1 MVLGSVS
8 HVVQSLE
15 FPRVVLQRLIVAMN
29 MLSPETQLSLLERI
43 KGKDETAWI
52 EFTNKYAGVLQKWC
66 RKWNLQATDA
76 QDIVQDTLLA
86 VMVGISSFEH
96 RGLGSFRAWMK
107 TIAWRCW
114 KDALAKA
121 ERRQNHEL
129 LIDPNQT
136 STAGNELE
144 AAFDALIVQELLQ
157 TSIERVRERIEEK
170 SWDVF
175 RLTALESSPAIE
187 VAERLGMKIEAVYA
201 ARCRVQRMITQE
213 FRRLD
218 QQR

>member
-1 MVLGSVS
+1 MVLGSATLVA
-8 HVVQSLE
+8 QSLE

-52 EFTNKYAGVLQKWC
+52 EFTNKYAGVLKKWC

-107 TIAWRCW
+107 TIAWRCV

-129 LIDPNQT
+129 LNANQT
-136 STAGNELE
+136 STAGDELE
-144 AAFDALIVQELLQ
+144 AAFDAVIVQELLQ

-175 RLTALESSPAIE
+175 RLTALESYPATE
-187 VAERLGMKIEAVYA
+187 VADRFEMKIDAVYA

-213 FRRLD
+213 FNRLD
-218 QQR
+218 QER